1 MGFDQLKR
9 RAFITFL
16 GSAAIFALPPLSARN
31 LSPRGRSGSS
41 CHTLQAAAPTLS
53 AVCSALW
60 SLKERGSSA
69 NFISARR
76 LGSVDRQNPQV
87 GRLYLDKLAEARG
100 SFPLSGSSRRR

>member
-60 SLKERGSSA
+60 SLNGGSA